1 MAKKVVLAGAC
12 RTAIGKMGG
21 ALSNTPAAE
30 LGSIVIKEALN
41 RAGVKP
47 EQVDE
52 VLMGC
57 VIQAAQ
63 GQNVARQAS
72 IKAGLPIEV
81 PAVTL
86 NVVCGSGL
94 KCVNEAATMIL
105 AGQADIVVAGGM
117 ENMSMAP
124 YAMTKAR
131 FGYRMNNATI
141 IDTMVND
148 ALTDAFNHYHMM
160 ITAENVCEKYGLTR
174 EELDEFSANSQ
185 QKCEKAIAEG
195 KFDDEIVPVPVKVK
209 KETVMFA
216 KDEGPRPGTTAE
228 SLSKLKCCS
237 GKEGGLVTAG
247 NASGIND
254 GAAAIVVMSEEKAKE
269 LAVRVA
275 DTGTKIVSGMEG
287 LLEIAVMEGYEILV
301 TAVVGMI
308 GIRPTMAAIEAGK
321 DIALANK
328 ETLVTAGHLIIPLV
342 KEKKVRLLP
351 VDSEHSAIFQ
361 CLNGEHG
368 NKIEKILLTAS
379 GGPFRGWTREQMK
392 SVQVEDALK
401 HPNWTMG
408 RKITIDSST
417 MVNKGLEVMEARWLF
432 GVEMDQVQVVVQPQS
447 VIHSM
452 VEYEDGAVIAQLG
465 TPDMKLPIQ
474 YALYYPERR
483 FLAGDRLDFAKL
495 AQITFEAPD
504 FENFHGLS
512 LAYKAGRRGG
522 TLPTVFNA
530 ANERAVQKFLDREIG
545 YLTITDMIEAAME
558 HHTVKENP
566 TVEEILAAEQ
576 ETYDFIESRW

>member
-1 MAKKVVLAGAC
+1 MKKI
-12 RTAIGKMGG
+12 AI
-21 ALSNTPAAE
+21 
-30 LGSIVIKEALN
+30 LGSTGSIGTQTLEVV
-41 RAGVKP
+41 RANK
-47 EQVDE
+47 D
-52 VLMGC
+52 
-57 VIQAAQ
+57 
-63 GQNVARQAS
+63 
-72 IKAGLPIEV
+72 IEV
-81 PAVTL
+81 TAL
-86 NVVCGSGL
+86 AAGS
-94 KCVNEAATMIL
+94 N
-105 AGQADIVVAGGM
+105 
-117 ENMSMAP
+117 
-124 YAMTKAR
+124 
-131 FGYRMNNATI
+131 
-141 IDTMVND
+141 ID
-148 ALTDAFNHYHMM
+148 LL
-160 ITAENVCEKYGLTR
+160 EKQIR
-174 EELDEFSANSQ
+174 EFSP
-185 QKCEKAIAEG
+185 KIAA
-195 KFDDEIVPVPVKVK
+195 VW
-209 KETVMFA
+209 
-216 KDEGPRPGTTAE
+216 
-228 SLSKLKCCS
+228 
-237 GKEGGLVTAG
+237 
-247 NASGIND
+247 N
-254 GAAAIVVMSEEKAKE
+254 EEKAKE
-269 LAVRVA
+269 LKDRVRDLDIRVE
-275 DTGTKIVSGMEG
+275 SGMDG
-287 LLEIAVMEGYEILV
+287 LLAVATELGAEIVV

-308 GIRPTMAAIEAGK
+308 GIRPTIAAMNAGK

-328 ETLVTAGHLIIPLV
+328 ETLVTAGHIIMSLA
-342 KEKKVRLLP
+342 KEKHVRILP

-361 CLNGEHG
+361 SLNGETG
-368 NKIEKILLTAS
+368 NKIHKILLTAS

-392 SVQVEDALK
+392 GVQVEDALK

-504 FENFHGLS
+504 FENFHGIS

>member
-1 MAKKVVLAGAC
+1 MKKI
-12 RTAIGKMGG
+12 AI
-21 ALSNTPAAE
+21 
-30 LGSIVIKEALN
+30 LGSTGSIGTQTLEVV
-41 RAGVKP
+41 RANK
-47 EQVDE
+47 D
-52 VLMGC
+52 
-57 VIQAAQ
+57 
-63 GQNVARQAS
+63 
-72 IKAGLPIEV
+72 IEV
-81 PAVTL
+81 TAL
-86 NVVCGSGL
+86 AAGS
-94 KCVNEAATMIL
+94 N
-105 AGQADIVVAGGM
+105 
-117 ENMSMAP
+117 
-124 YAMTKAR
+124 
-131 FGYRMNNATI
+131 
-141 IDTMVND
+141 ID
-148 ALTDAFNHYHMM
+148 LL
-160 ITAENVCEKYGLTR
+160 EKQIR
-174 EELDEFSANSQ
+174 EFSP
-185 QKCEKAIAEG
+185 KIAA
-195 KFDDEIVPVPVKVK
+195 VW
-209 KETVMFA
+209 
-216 KDEGPRPGTTAE
+216 
-228 SLSKLKCCS
+228 
-237 GKEGGLVTAG
+237 
-247 NASGIND
+247 N
-254 GAAAIVVMSEEKAKE
+254 EEKAKE
-269 LAVRVA
+269 LKDRVRDLDIRVE
-275 DTGTKIVSGMEG
+275 SGMDG
-287 LLEIAVMEGYEILV
+287 LLAVATELSAEIVV

-308 GIRPTMAAIEAGK
+308 GIRPTIAAMNAGK

-328 ETLVTAGHLIIPLV
+328 ETLVTAGHIIMPLA
-342 KEKKVRLLP
+342 KEKHVRILP

-361 CLNGEHG
+361 SLNGETG
-368 NKIEKILLTAS
+368 NKIHKILLTAS

-392 SVQVEDALK
+392 DVQVEDALK

-558 HHTVKENP
+558 HHTVEENP